1 MSKFSWLEVLM
12 VCKLL
17 SSPKAS
23 GVGAQPGKGERVW
36 TLLFSE
42 CEHRQ
47 GQPKNLI
54 EADKAGNVGPAFVS
68 KASRVPKELGST

>member
-1 MSKFSWLEVLM
+1 VWGLTLAK
-12 VCKLL
+12 
-17 SSPKAS
+17 
-23 GVGAQPGKGERVW
+23 ERGQW

-54 EADKAGNVGPAFVS
+54 EADKAGNVRPAFVS
-68 KASRVPKELGST
+68 KASRVPKELGSTKQKTGAGEMAQWV